1 MAYRYYESIN
11 QEIVS
16 TSDANTISRNTIP
29 KIDFVGDLD
38 NAVLD
43 NVNVVYCVEKKTL
56 FVRLAPGTGFEF
68 WETYGGD

>member
-43 NVNVVYCVEKKTL
+43 NVNVVYYQCLLDLNYYILTTNLYPK
-56 FVRLAPGTGFEF
+56 F
-68 WETYGGD
+68 